1 MPNVKFQTHVDKTGE
16 LRLGVFVLKR
26 KIKKGEEVNIHN
38 VLMFVFD
45 AYQLTYVTSQIL
57 ITCKCSNLNYMEHF

>member
-38 VLMFVFD
+38 VFD
-45 AYQLTYVTSQIL
+45 VRFRCLSTDV
-57 ITCKCSNLNYMEHF
+57 M